1 MVRAAVRGEAPDVT
15 PPAYGDDGSDL
26 LYVKDCARGIALLQL
41 ADSLNHRI

>member
-15 PPAYGDDGSDL
+15 PPAYGDDGS
-26 LYVKDCARGIALLQL
+26 ARGIALLQL